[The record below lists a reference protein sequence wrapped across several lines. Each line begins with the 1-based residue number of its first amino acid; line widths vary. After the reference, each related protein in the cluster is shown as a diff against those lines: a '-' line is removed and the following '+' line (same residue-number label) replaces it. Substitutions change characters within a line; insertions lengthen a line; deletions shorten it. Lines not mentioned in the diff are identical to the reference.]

1 MRCGAARL
9 AALLSLAAAGCASTS
24 RPGLSPRGKLEAA
37 CLEVLSDD
45 EALLRPEERGQ
56 CLPCRV
62 RPGCS
67 RPPVP
72 PDPAGYLI
80 VGVDRSPA
88 TRAEILEAIEA
99 WEPGRDLV
107 LTIRRND
114 RLSSETGWYE
124 VVVPLR
130 MR

>member
-1 MRCGAARL
+1 MRRL
-9 AALLSLAAAGCASTS
+9 PAALLVLTAAGCASTAN
-24 RPGLSPRGKLEAA
+24 PGLSPRAKLEAA
-37 CLEVLSDD
+37 CLEVLSD
-45 EALLRPEERGQ
+45 EQALLRPEEHGQ

-62 RPGCS
+62 RSGCS

-88 TRAEILEAIEA
+88 TRAEILAAIED

>member
-1 MRCGAARL
+1 VRRL
-9 AALLSLAAAGCASTS
+9 PAALLVLTAAGCASTAN
-24 RPGLSPRGKLEAA
+24 PGLSPRAKLEAA
-37 CLEVLSDD
+37 CLEVLSD
-45 EALLRPEERGQ
+45 EQALLRPEEHGQ

-62 RPGCS
+62 RSGCS

-88 TRAEILEAIEA
+88 TRAEILAAIED

>member
-1 MRCGAARL
+1 MT
-9 AALLSLAAAGCASTS
+9 AGCASTEEPG
-24 RPGLSPRGKLEAA
+24 RPPRAKLEAA
-37 CLEVLSDD
+37 CLELLSDE
-45 EALLRPEERGQ
+45 EAMLEPGERER
-56 CLPCRV
+56 CVPCRV
-62 RPGCS
+62 LSGCR

-88 TRAEILEAIEA
+88 TRAEILAAIDA